1 MPIAAYFIMGSG
13 IGSFSYKIIGLE
25 LFGVLQLA
33 YFSVSQHYND
43 INLYIYQLSGLKI
56 SNGANIPI
64 FDEAKELFYE
74 KLPKVFKSDP
84 KINGY
89 LINNYN
95 VMYLVLLVFSAV
107 FFCIYICLVIYRLF
121 ISATLPETNAIHNE
135 SNQ

>member
-64 FDEAKELFYE
+64 FD
-74 KLPKVFKSDP
+74 
-84 KINGY
+84 
-89 LINNYN
+89 
-95 VMYLVLLVFSAV
+95 
-107 FFCIYICLVIYRLF
+107 
-121 ISATLPETNAIHNE
+121 
-135 SNQ
+135 